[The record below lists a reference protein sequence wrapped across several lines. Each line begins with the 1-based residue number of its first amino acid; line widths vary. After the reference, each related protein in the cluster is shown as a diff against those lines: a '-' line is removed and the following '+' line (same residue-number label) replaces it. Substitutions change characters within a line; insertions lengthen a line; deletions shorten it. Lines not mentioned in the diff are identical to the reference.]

1 MYIKNYDLYKL
12 KYNKSYFIDIRFE
25 NHGFLYLITDLLH
38 EIYPHNKALW
48 YENLIKQEKTFS
60 RVGIF
65 EDIEVT
71 FDLENNLVYLSDAYD
86 DDYRCRMKNV
96 TTSMIIEFCLEG
108 TLNYIIIPKDNFIHL
123 ISSWAKLLEHEP
135 YFALLYQDD
144 NNWYN
149 VLPFDSQEAMEKF
162 IAEHT
167 EQKTTLQ

>member
-1 MYIKNYDLYKL
+1 MYIEKYNLYKL
-12 KYNKSYFIDIRFE
+12 KYNKSYFIDLRIE
-25 NHGFLYLITDLLH
+25 NDDYLYPISSLLH

-48 YENLIKQEKTFS
+48 YENFIQQEKTFS